1 MHRNFFPGRFI
12 VLEGLDKAGK
22 TTQARNLAEYLEKL
36 GYQVVQTAEPTKGKV
51 GSLIRKVLSGEILMD
66 SRTLQLL
73 FTADRSEH
81 LEKVIRPALDKG
93 KVVISDRYFYST
105 LAYGSIDLDVSWL
118 FKVNRFALSPDLTIF
133 IDVPPDV
140 YLKRLKKEQSKQEL
154 FEKKEQLQKVRKT
167 YLNLVQNFPEMIVVD
182 GMGNQKEVF
191 TQIEYWV
198 KRKLG

>member
-1 MHRNFFPGRFI
+1 M
-12 VLEGLDKAGK
+12 
-22 TTQARNLAEYLEKL
+22 
-36 GYQVVQTAEPTKGKV
+36 
-51 GSLIRKVLSGEILMD
+51 
-66 SRTLQLL
+66 
-73 FTADRSEH
+73 
-81 LEKVIRPALDKG
+81 
-93 KVVISDRYFYST
+93 
-105 LAYGSIDLDVSWL
+105 AYGSIDLDVSWL

-140 YLKRLKKEQSKQEL
+140 CLKRLKKEQSKQEL

>member
-140 YLKRLKKEQSKQEL
+140 CLKRLKKEQSKQEL